1 MSLNLQDVPLRR
13 CRRLAGPAL
22 LILVA
27 LTAAACQSTSANN
40 RLESVDGLDVASN
53 TAEGSIKD
61 TAKAGQDWRADPG
74 NIERGMAYAANLQ
87 ALGQID
93 EQLKVLDELTRRNPD
108 DVKLAAYYGKQLT
121 HHGRAADGERTLQR
135 VVAAGQADWRV
146 HSALGSALDQQ
157 GKFTEAREHYAIA
170 LEGGAKKLT
179 VLNNIGMSYMLE
191 GDLKA
196 AEATLR
202 EASSLPDGGSEP
214 RVRQNLA
221 LAVGLQG
228 RFEEAREIAS
238 RDLPPA
244 TVEANL
250 AYLRSMLSEPNTWQ
264 KLKPTAS

>member
-1 MSLNLQDVPLRR
+1 MPSHRYQ
-13 CRRLAGPAL
+13 RLAGPAL

-27 LTAAACQSTSANN
+27 LAAGACQSTSAGS
-40 RLESVDGLDVASN
+40 RLSGPGNGIDVASS

-61 TAKAGQDWRADPG
+61 TAKAGQEWRADPG
-74 NIERGMAYAANLQ
+74 NIERGLAYAANLQ

-93 EQLKVLDELTRRNPD
+93 EQMKVLDELTRRNPN

-121 HHGRAADGERTLQR
+121 HHGRAADGERTLLR
-135 VVAAGQADWRV
+135 VIAAGQADWRV

-157 GKFTEAREHYAIA
+157 GKFTEAREQYATA
-170 LEGGAKKLT
+170 LQAGAKKLT

-202 EASSLPDGGSEP
+202 EASSLPDGDVEP

-244 TVEANL
+244 TVEANM

>member
-1 MSLNLQDVPLRR
+1 MPWHGH
-13 CRRLAGPAL
+13 RRLAGLGL
-22 LILVA
+22 LALVA
-27 LTAAACQSTSANN
+27 VSAAACQSTS
-40 RLESVDGLDVASN
+40 SSTGLDATDS
-53 TAEGSIKD
+53 AIGSAAGEGSIKA
-61 TAKAGQDWRADPG
+61 TAQAGQAWRADPANLALG
-74 NIERGMAYAANLQ
+74 LAYAANLQ

-93 EQLKVLDELTRRNPD
+93 DQMKVLDELARRNPED
-108 DVKLAAYYGKQLT
+108 AKLAAYYGKQLT
-121 HHGRAADGERTLQR
+121 YNGRAADGERTLR
-135 VVAAGQADWRV
+135 RLVDGGKADWRV

-157 GKFTEAREHYAIA
+157 GKFTEARQQYAVA
-170 LEGGAKKLT
+170 LQAGARKLT

-202 EASSLPDGGSEP
+202 EASSLPEGDAEP

-228 RFEEAREIAS
+228 RFEEARDIAS
-238 RDLPPA
+238 RDLPPE

-250 AYLRSMLSEPNTWQ
+250 TYLRSMLSQPNTWQ